1 MPKVRKVRFDINNFQ
16 DDFLDQSMRIYLC
29 NFFLQKKFE
38 NTTENYFPGFNLT
51 HVICYKLHMLQNG
64 KLPKVFKIYQKL
76 PKVAYSPASLA
87 LEHSSW
93 LLWSVWPLLFFFAYW
108 TKPID
113 QFFATQ
119 SLSNM
124 HNCFGGTLA
133 RIAFSF
139 TLRSVKKS
147 NCLDNKE
154 KFKGNKKP
162 LVQLELRGG

>member
-1 MPKVRKVRFDINNFQ
+1 MQLFLTEKVWKYDRKLFSWFQ
-16 DDFLDQSMRIYLC
+16 SYSC
-29 NFFLQKKFE
+29 
-38 NTTENYFPGFNLT
+38 
-51 HVICYKLHMLQNG
+51 HMLQIAYVAKWQVAKSFQN
-64 KLPKVFKIYQKL
+64 L
-76 PKVAYSPASLA
+76 PKVAKSCLFSCQLGIGALLLTSMVCLA
-87 LEHSSW
+87 TL
-93 LLWSVWPLLFFFAYW
+93 VFFAYW

-139 TLRSVKKS
+139 TLCSVKKS

-154 KFKGNKKP
+154 KQVR
-162 LVQLELRGG
+162 LSRATLEFQVL